1 MAVLTRT
8 ENPIRWQEIT
18 HQQRTAPRWTHN
30 GHILLILLVVT
41 IVVGV
46 PLTMVNRIDAQT
58 RELALYLIWIIH
70 AVTAVRCITAGA
82 NAISREHVGQTW
94 DALVLT
100 GVSARRILL
109 GKWRAALYRVRWWA
123 LAFGV
128 IRLAMLPVFMLAFVH
143 RIAWWRIGR
152 YVTSGSY
159 NVSSSNYYL
168 SQYEME
174 WFPAA
179 AVVAVVMT
187 VVLTLLEVLACTALG
202 LAFSAVTKR
211 GTTATAAAFIVRFTP
226 VALFAAFTRY
236 EVGMNSFRWY
246 RFSPFA
252 LADGGTAPLYQLV
265 LPLMSWTRGRHIEA
279 LPGLG
284 MALGLVLILLIVSLV
299 VAFIAIRRTGALPH
313 PKQALAEA

>member
-18 HQQRTAPRWTHN
+18 HQQRTAPRWTRN
-30 GHILLILLVVT
+30 GHILLILLVAA
-41 IVVGV
+41 IVIGV
-46 PLTMVNRIDAQT
+46 PLTLIDRIDGST
-58 RELALYLIWIIH
+58 RELALYLIWIVH

-100 GVSARRILL
+100 GVSARQILF
-109 GKWRAALYRVRWWA
+109 GKWRAALYRVRGWA
-123 LAFGV
+123 LALGV
-128 IRLAMLPVFMLAFVH
+128 IRLAMLPVFMLAFVN
-143 RIAWWRIGR
+143 RMAWWRIGR
-152 YVTSGSY
+152 YVASGSY
-159 NVSSSNYYL
+159 NVSSSYYSTQL
-168 SQYEME
+168 DME

-179 AVVAVVMT
+179 AIFAVVMT

-202 LAFSAVTKR
+202 LAFSALTRR

-236 EVGMNSFRWY
+236 ETGPNSFRWY
-246 RFSPFA
+246 RFSAFA

-265 LPLMSWTRGRHIEA
+265 MPLMAWTRGRHIDA
-279 LPGLG
+279 LPGLA
-284 MALGLVLILLIVSLV
+284 MALGLVLALLVISLF

-313 PKQALAEA
+313 PRPQMAEV